1 MTAQY
6 DFNRDEFGIDR
17 ETEHEYLSGL
27 IVIAVTMS
35 DLSDGDSE
43 KALMQIVNDRIVATA
58 PTG

>member
-6 DFNRDEFGIDR
+6 NFNRDEFGIDR

-27 IVIAVTMS
+27 IVMAVTMS
-35 DLSDGDSE
+35 QLSDGDAD
-43 KALMQIVNDRIVATA
+43 KALMEIVNDRILETA